1 MENTTIEGL
10 YTTSQTF
17 VRRVDTKIHRY
28 LYSQINWDNWLIAIK
43 GARGVGKTTLI
54 LQHVKET
61 FGDNLEKALYVSLD
75 NMWFANHSLSE
86 LVEYHYTHGGTHI
99 FIDEVHRYP
108 HWQTVIKNMTD
119 EYPDL
124 HIVYTG
130 SSMLRMD
137 SREGDL
143 SRRQLTYTL
152 HGLSF
157 REFMLFEQG
166 EEWPVVPLEE
176 LLSHHLRIAM
186 KLTENTRVLQ
196 YFERYLQYGY
206 YPLFMR
212 DKDGFGSRLQTVI
225 RSVLTDD
232 LPAVEDVTYA
242 TQQKVMRMLMILAER
257 VPQTPKMNELYASLE
272 TNREQG
278 LRMLSMLRR
287 ADLLQTL
294 SSENKN
300 LKSLS
305 KPDKIYLNNPN
316 LMNALTPRVDVGT
329 LRETFFLNQLQ
340 AVSEVIYPKQGDF
353 LVDHKYLFEVGGK
366 NKTFEQIKD
375 QPDSFL
381 AIDGIE
387 TGHRNRIPLWM
398 FGLLY

>member
-212 DKDGFGSRLQTVI
+212 DKDGFGSRL
-225 RSVLTDD
+225 
-232 LPAVEDVTYA
+232 
-242 TQQKVMRMLMILAER
+242 
-257 VPQTPKMNELYASLE
+257 
-272 TNREQG
+272 
-278 LRMLSMLRR
+278 
-287 ADLLQTL
+287 
-294 SSENKN
+294 
-300 LKSLS
+300 
-305 KPDKIYLNNPN
+305 
-316 LMNALTPRVDVGT
+316 
-329 LRETFFLNQLQ
+329 
-340 AVSEVIYPKQGDF
+340 
-353 LVDHKYLFEVGGK
+353 
-366 NKTFEQIKD
+366 
-375 QPDSFL
+375 
-381 AIDGIE
+381 
-387 TGHRNRIPLWM
+387 
-398 FGLLY
+398 